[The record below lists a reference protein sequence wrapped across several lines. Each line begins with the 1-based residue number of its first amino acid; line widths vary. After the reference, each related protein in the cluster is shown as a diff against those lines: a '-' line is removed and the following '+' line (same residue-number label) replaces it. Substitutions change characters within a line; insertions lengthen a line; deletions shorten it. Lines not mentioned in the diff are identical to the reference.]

1 MTRYTAT
8 LRAPA
13 DFGLAI
19 QQSRLAAGLS
29 QAELAASLGMPQSTI
44 SEIENGKA
52 TIYIRRL
59 LSLASATGLDLTAS
73 WDSDD
78 APRG

>member
-1 MTRYTAT
+1 MTRYTAK

-29 QAELAASLGMPQSTI
+29 QAELAASVGMPQSTI

-52 TIYIRRL
+52 TIYIRRF
-59 LSLASATGLDLTAS
+59 LSLASATDLDLTAS
-73 WDSDD
+73 WDSGD
-78 APRG
+78 APRS